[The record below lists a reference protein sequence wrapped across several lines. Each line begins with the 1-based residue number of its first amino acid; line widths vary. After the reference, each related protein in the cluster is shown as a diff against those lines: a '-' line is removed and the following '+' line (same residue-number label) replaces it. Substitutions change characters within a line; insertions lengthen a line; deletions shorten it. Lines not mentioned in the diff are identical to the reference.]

1 MYICEYI
8 GIGMCV
14 YMYMNE
20 YIGMCVYFSNTV
32 EPLNSGI
39 LGK

>member
-20 YIGMCVYFSNTV
+20 YIGMCVYIYIHRHV
-32 EPLNSGI
+32 CIYIYE
-39 LGK
+39 